1 MFRLPAILLL
11 TASVLTACAPPNPAY
26 QAAPVTADF
35 ETPIMASVGD
45 SADDPAIYV
54 NAAGNGFIAATDKQA
69 GLYIYDL
76 DGTQR
81 DFMAIGT
88 VNNVDLRPGVMWQG
102 IEHVLL
108 VASNDETNEIVL
120 ILHDPNTGRFWQP
133 ETPTISTGSFSPYGI
148 CMGRSANQGLYVGL
162 TSKAGVFQQYLL
174 DMSGDAITGRK
185 LREFSTGTKTEGCV
199 FDDRTRQLYIAEE
212 TGGLYQ
218 YPAAPSGK
226 DEPIVLMKA
235 GDYGSKADLEGVTLY
250 AEGDNAGYL
259 LVSSQGNNS
268 FVAFNLPSHTFAGRF
283 TVVNGDVDGVTTTD
297 GIDVTPMATA
307 RFPKGFMVVQD
318 DQNDQS
324 SSEAGRRQNL
334 KVIDWRRISETFS
347 LDAPDVSPG
356 SD

>member
-1 MFRLPAILLL
+1 MFRLSATLLL
-11 TASVLTACAPPNPAY
+11 TATVLTACAPSNPAY
-26 QAAPVTADF
+26 QALPITADF

-54 NAAGNGFIAATDKQA
+54 DAAGNGFIAATDKQA

-102 IEHVLL
+102 KEYVLL

-120 ILHDPNTGRFWQP
+120 ILHDPETGRFWQSD
-133 ETPTISTGSFSPYGI
+133 TPAISTGVFSPYGI
-148 CMGRSANQGLYVGL
+148 CLGRSANQGLYVGL

-250 AEGDNAGYL
+250 ADGDNAGYL

-268 FVAFNLPSHTFAGRF
+268 FVAFDLPSHTFAGRF
-283 TVVNGDVDGVTTTD
+283 TVVDGNVDGVTTTD

-307 RFPKGFMVVQD
+307 RFPNGFMVVQD
-318 DQNDQS
+318 DQNDQPA
-324 SSEAGRRQNL
+324 SETGRRQNL
-334 KVIDWRRISETFS
+334 KVIDWRRIEET
-347 LDAPDVSPG
+347 LG
-356 SD
+356 L